1 MKAYI
6 LLVSIVFISIVTKAQ
21 VRLTLLMRANPTVT
35 IANWANQ
42 PDLITLLIQA
52 GQGTPNVKAKLKT
65 TIKTIDGNVIGEV
78 DVLKMPVI
86 SVTDILRLS
95 TADVLPLANTIFN
108 GNAALVYR
116 RTGRL
121 PADNYQL
128 CVQLLNAENFQ
139 PITEETCKIF
149 YVAAPMLPNL
159 LMPAHEAILTKDIAQ
174 SAITFRWTPLTPR
187 PELPAVYQLQ
197 VFEIL
202 STQTPMQALRSNQ
215 PLLNTQVLGLTQYI
229 WQPQLAMGNG
239 VDHKNFIWTIQT
251 LDGTSLQPITETS
264 NQEGRSEPFTFSI
277 KHVVKPLVADST
289 LNNNNDVK

>member
-6 LLVSIVFISIVTKAQ
+6 LMVGILFFNLVLTAQARVT
-21 VRLTLLMRANPTVT
+21 LIMRTNPTAT
-35 IANWANQ
+35 LANWESQ
-42 PDLITLLIQA
+42 PDLITVLIQA
-52 GQGTPNVKAKLKT
+52 GQGASMKAKVKT
-65 TIKTIDGNVIGEV
+65 TIKTIDGNVIGAV
-78 DVLKMPVI
+78 DVLKMPV
-86 SVTDILRLS
+86 VTVIDVLKLS
-95 TADVLPLANTIFN
+95 TADVLPLSNTIFS

-128 CVQLLNAENFQ
+128 CVQLLNADNLQ

-149 YVAAPMLPNL
+149 YVTVPMLPNL
-159 LMPAHEAILTKDIAQ
+159 LMPAHEAVLTKEIAQ

-187 PELPAVYQLQ
+187 PERPAVYQLQ

-239 VDHKNFIWTIQT
+239 VDYKNFIWTVQT
-251 LDGTSLQPITETS
+251 LDGNSLLPITETS

-277 KHVVKPLVADST
+277 KQITKPLVVDSSIS
-289 LNNNNDVK
+289 NIDNIK